1 MLMLRSF
8 PQARH
13 DRIFD
18 VPLGVPKIHVAGDN
32 DIGGEGMDRIT
43 KSLVSR
49 FSHHFGSVN
58 DVIELKSYQIIKVG
72 LNTSVSCAHAPATR
86 ILPCG
91 VDESLSSNIVH
102 GKSLRGT
109 ACAVNYCSSDI

>member
-1 MLMLRSF
+1 MLRSF

-18 VPLGVPKIHVAGDN
+18 VPLGVLKIHVAGDN

-43 KSLVSR
+43 KRLVSR

-72 LNTSVSCAHAPATR
+72 LNTSVSCAHARATR
-86 ILPCG
+86 ILFCD
-91 VDESLSSNIVH
+91 VDESLSPNIVH

-109 ACAVNYCSSDI
+109 ACAVNYCSCDI